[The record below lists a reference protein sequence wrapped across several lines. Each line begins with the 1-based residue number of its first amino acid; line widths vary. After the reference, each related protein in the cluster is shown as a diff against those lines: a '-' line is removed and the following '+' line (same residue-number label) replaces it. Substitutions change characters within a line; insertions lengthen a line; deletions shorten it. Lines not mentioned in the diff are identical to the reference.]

1 MLPGSGPPNLRTMA
15 KREMEPGIRSDLA
28 DRMTYAGYLQLDRLL
43 SAQQP
48 LSSPPHHDEM
58 LFIIQHQ
65 TTELWFKLA
74 IHELRAGL
82 GYLQRDDL
90 EPCFKIIARVKNIQT
105 QLYNQWA
112 VLSTLTPT
120 EYAQFRHVLGP
131 ASGFQSV
138 QYRVMEFLL
147 GGKDA
152 RMLRFHEHSP
162 QHHAELQAALNTP
175 SIYDEFLRHL
185 SRRGLPIPGAVLD
198 RNVAEPH
205 EPSAGVTAA
214 IKIVY
219 DSPEKWWDAYEM
231 CEKLVDLDEQFALWR
246 FRHVKTVERIIGYK
260 KGTGGS
266 SGVPFLR
273 QLVEL
278 NFFPELWAVRT
289 EIGRA

>member
-1 MLPGSGPPNLRTMA
+1 MLRLGMTQ
-15 KREMEPGIRSDLA
+15 RELEPGMRTDLKG
-28 DRMTYAGYLQLDRLL
+28 RMTYSGYLQLEKLL
-43 SAQQP
+43 DAQSP

-65 TTELWFKLA
+65 TSELWFKLA
-74 IHELRAGL
+74 IHEIRAGL
-82 GYLQRDDL
+82 EYIRRDEL
-90 EPCFKIIARVKNIQT
+90 EPCFKIIARVKNIQA

-131 ASGFQSV
+131 ASGFQSM
-138 QYRVMEFLL
+138 QYRVVEFLL
-147 GGKDA
+147 GAKDA
-152 RMLRFHEHSP
+152 RMLKFHEHRP
-162 QHHAELQAALNTP
+162 ADHAELTRALNTP
-175 SIYDEFLRHL
+175 GLYDEFLRYL
-185 SRRGLPIPGAVLD
+185 ARRGLPIPREVLERD
-198 RNVAEPH
+198 ITGPYEKND
-205 EPSAGVTAA
+205 GVTAA
-214 IKIVY
+214 IQTIYEK
-219 DSPEKWWDAYEM
+219 PEQWWDAYEM

-278 NFFPELWAVRT
+278 NFFPELWDVRT
-289 EIGRA
+289 RIGVA

>member
-1 MLPGSGPPNLRTMA
+1 MA
-15 KREMEPGIRSDLA
+15 KREMEPGIETDLA
-28 DRMTYAGYLQLDRLL
+28 DRMTYSGYLQLDRLL
-43 SAQQP
+43 AAQLP
-48 LSSPPHHDEM
+48 LSNPPHHDEL

-65 TTELWFKLA
+65 TSELWFKLA
-74 IHELRAGL
+74 IHELRAGI
-82 GYLQRDDL
+82 GFLQRDDL
-90 EPCFKIIARVKNIQT
+90 EPCFKIIARVKNIQA

-131 ASGFQSV
+131 ASGFQSA
-138 QYRVMEFLL
+138 QYRLVEFLL
-147 GGKDA
+147 GAKEA
-152 RMLRFHEHSP
+152 RMLEVHKHKPADYE
-162 QHHAELQAALNTP
+162 ALKAALATP
-175 SIYDEFLRHL
+175 SIYDEFLRYL
-185 SRRGLPIPGAVLD
+185 SRRGLPIPPEVLGRD
-198 RNVAEPH
+198 VSQPH
-205 EPSAGVTAA
+205 ESNPGVTAA

-219 DSPEKWWDAYEM
+219 SAPDQWWDAYEM

-260 KGTGGS
+260 RGTGGS

-289 EIGRA
+289 EIGAA

>member
-1 MLPGSGPPNLRTMA
+1 MA
-15 KREMEPGIRSDLA
+15 KREMEPGIQTDLA
-28 DRMTYAGYLQLDRLL
+28 DRMTYSGYLQLDRLL
-43 SAQQP
+43 SAQKP
-48 LSSPPHHDEM
+48 LSSPPHHDEL

-65 TTELWFKLA
+65 TSELWFKLA
-74 IHELRAGL
+74 IHELRAGI
-82 GYLQRDDL
+82 GFLQRDDL
-90 EPCFKIIARVKNIQT
+90 EPCFKIIARVKNIQA

-131 ASGFQSV
+131 ASGFQSA
-138 QYRVMEFLL
+138 QYRLVEFLL
-147 GGKDA
+147 GGKEA
-152 RMLRFHEHSP
+152 KMLEVHRHKP
-162 QHHAELQAALNTP
+162 ADHAELAAALKTP
-175 SIYDEFLRHL
+175 SIYDEFLRYL
-185 SRRGLPIPGAVLD
+185 GRRGLPIPTEVLD
-198 RNVAEPH
+198 RDVSLPH
-205 EPSAGVTAA
+205 ESNPGVTAA

-231 CEKLVDLDEQFALWR
+231 CEKLVDLDEQFSLWR

-260 KGTGGS
+260 RGTGGS

-289 EIGRA
+289 EIGRVPGS